1 MMPNSLAK
9 RKQLL
14 KVDISSTVL
23 NGASP
28 DSDMLVQV
36 LINTLFYKYKD
47 CHREVTEAWRKVC
60 AYSALNSF
68 GSRWRRC
75 SSL

>member
-1 MMPNSLAK
+1 MMMPNSLAK

-14 KVDISSTVL
+14 KVDISSTVS

-36 LINTLFYKYKD
+36 LINILFYK
-47 CHREVTEAWRKVC
+47 
-60 AYSALNSF
+60 
-68 GSRWRRC
+68 
-75 SSL
+75 